1 MMTPIKKPS
10 APVAPSDDRLCSVI
24 DDIENKVL
32 EEEALFDEAELY
44 ANMGLPTTSIKICI
58 EILMNHSSNPR
69 AWLLLLSCYSS
80 LGKKAE
86 FNKTA
91 EAFHQR
97 YSNNRYWGEVQA
109 LGRTLDQGNP
119 LYIANNG
126 VSTETEGEAAQL
138 SVAKQTR
145 SIGEILREKG
155 ILTDMILQH
164 YLSNYKPEKHGRL
177 GGFLL
182 KSKAISLSQLN
193 HALIVQQST
202 FA

>member
-1 MMTPIKKPS
+1 MMAPIRKPS
-10 APVAPSDDRLCSVI
+10 ASVEPTDGRLCSVI
-24 DDIENKVL
+24 EDIEKKVL
-32 EEEALFDEAELY
+32 EEEALFEEAELY
-44 ANMGLPTTSIKICI
+44 ANMGLPTTSINICI

-80 LGKKAE
+80 LGKKDE
-86 FNKTA
+86 FNKAA
-91 EAFHQR
+91 EEFHQR
-97 YSNNRYWGEVQA
+97 YSNNRYWSAVQA
-109 LGRTLDQGNP
+109 LGRTLDQSNP

-126 VSTETEGEAAQL
+126 KNIESAKEATEISIT
-138 SVAKQTR
+138 KQTR

-182 KSKAISLSQLN
+182 KNKAISISQLN
-193 HALIVQQST
+193 HVLIAQQSA